1 MTFRGP
7 NFVAL
12 IALPAV
18 LAAAAA
24 GNVAAQVGK
33 AEDLAAALGVL
44 GRPCGTVVTVATQ
57 AKDDHLVTC
66 SDGNR
71 YRVYLN
77 AERRVVAD
85 KKN

>member
-1 MTFRGP
+1 MTFRALNP
-7 NFVAL
+7 IFL
-12 IALPAV
+12 IALTAIV
-18 LAAAAA
+18 AAAASV
-24 GNVAAQVGK
+24 NVAAQVSQ
-33 AEDLAAALGVL
+33 AEDLAVALAVL
-44 GRPCGTVVTVATQ
+44 GRPCGKVVKVATQ